1 MLLAEST
8 RLLSLSD
15 QLHVLLL
22 EQSGALV
29 VGIVKLLDVRLSSL
43 LPKKARSALHTIRF
57 SNCARRQSIM
67 QALISF
73 QMK

>member
-1 MLLAEST
+1 
-8 RLLSLSD
+8 
-15 QLHVLLL
+15 LLL
-22 EQSGALV
+22 EQAGAGC
-29 VGIVKLLDVRLSSL
+29 GIIKLL
-43 LPKKARSALHTIRF
+43 RSARFTRDPLPAISF

>member
-1 MLLAEST
+1 MTTGRINQVNISIGPTPFIVA
-8 RLLSLSD
+8 
-15 QLHVLLL
+15 L
-22 EQSGALV
+22 EQAGAGC
-29 VGIVKLLDVRLSSL
+29 GIIKLLRL
-43 LPKKARSALHTIRF
+43 ARIHAGIRLTAISF